1 MKQLALLRHAS
12 ATGGVPDAQRPL
24 DTRGREEARRIAAS
38 LVSLAP
44 RPEVAL
50 CSPARRARE
59 TFEILRQA
67 FDPEPQLRTEEEL
80 YLASTDRLR
89 AVLRRLAPALSRAL
103 LVGHNPG
110 LEELARELGRDGR
123 RELRDA
129 LERGLPPAGLVILE
143 LEAEDWSELEIA
155 RGRLVAFETP

>member
-1 MKQLALLRHAS
+1 MKLLALLRHAS
-12 ATGGVPDAQRPL
+12 ATEGAPDALRPL

-38 LVSLAP
+38 LVSVAP

-59 TFEILRQA
+59 TFEILRPA
-67 FDPEPQLRTEEEL
+67 LDPEPPLRTEEEL
-80 YLASTDRLR
+80 YLASAGRLR
-89 AVLRRLAPALSRAL
+89 AVLRRLAPEVSRAL

-110 LEELARELGRDGR
+110 LEDLARELGSDGR
-123 RELRDA
+123 AELHDA
-129 LERGLPPAGLVILE
+129 LHRGLPPAGLVVLE
-143 LEAEDWSELEIA
+143 VEAEDWSELGGA